1 MPLSVSENFETN
13 AVKNLSKASL
23 KNPRVKKEYK
33 VIKELIEQG
42 VYPVNLSAKSTYVS
56 PMKVLIKKPEGRYL
70 VEVSDSSVEI
80 AGVSSRKNDQSMSSF
95 QTLMNQ
101 LYNLDLKGY

>member
-33 VIKELIEQG
+33 AVKDLLEQG
-42 VYPVNLSAKSTYVS
+42 IHPINLSEKSTYVS
-56 PMKVLIKKPEGRYL
+56 PTKVLVKKSEGRYL
-70 VEVSDSSVEI
+70 VDVSDTHAEI
-80 AGVSSRKNDQSMSSF
+80 VGVSARTNKESMSKF
-95 QTLMNQ
+95 GRLMNEM
-101 LYNLDLKGY
+101 YKLDIKGY